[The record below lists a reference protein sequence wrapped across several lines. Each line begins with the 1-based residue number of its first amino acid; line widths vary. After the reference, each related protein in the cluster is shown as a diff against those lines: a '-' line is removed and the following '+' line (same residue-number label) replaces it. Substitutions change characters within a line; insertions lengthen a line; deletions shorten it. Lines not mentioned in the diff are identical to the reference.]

1 MKPYAMTKEQ
11 RQALDQDLSAI
22 MENLDSIANLAR
34 ACYGDMDA
42 TVTRAGEATG
52 AVQRLIRAVE
62 QKDRIPSGNA
72 A

>member
-1 MKPYAMTKEQ
+1 MNHYPMTREQ

-22 MENLDSIANLAR
+22 MENLKSIANLVR

-42 TVTRAGEATG
+42 TVTRAEEATG
-52 AVQRLIRAVE
+52 AVQRLIWAVE
-62 QKDRIPSGNA
+62 QKDQVRSGNA